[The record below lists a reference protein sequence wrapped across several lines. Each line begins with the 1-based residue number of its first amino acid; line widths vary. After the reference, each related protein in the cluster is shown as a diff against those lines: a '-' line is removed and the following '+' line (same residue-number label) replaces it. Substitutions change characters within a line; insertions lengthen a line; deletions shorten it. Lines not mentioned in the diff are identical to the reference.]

1 LFRCFVVSLF
11 GLRVTVGGA
20 SLIEFFV
27 SSAAWARKTTREIGF
42 DRATGLGALAFLL
55 AFISPQPGRG
65 QGLVLPHEPG
75 APITMQPSDVA
86 IFEANEGRK
95 DLPCNVTPRK
105 ADLGFDL
112 RFHTGYDVTVPLN
125 ELEGGNDVLSIVFR
139 VVPDSDHAHP
149 YFFYQHIRVPPLED
163 DVSGRAALEG
173 GFDLG
178 EGSYHVD
185 WLMRDRAERI
195 CSSSWDVEAA
205 LPARDRQMA
214 LFLPAGR
221 VDQSLIEPFADDP
234 ALHRLASN
242 ADPINIK
249 VLVNFAPQ
257 SKESAKLQP
266 TDTTALVSI
275 LKAIDRD
282 SRVEHV
288 SLVAFNLQ
296 EQRVLYRQNQ
306 ADHID
311 FVALGKAIQD
321 VKPGVVDLNRLAQK
335 HGDTDFLASLMEQ
348 ELGPQPVSDAV
359 IFAGPKAL
367 LDADV
372 PQEDLRRIGDVECP
386 LFYMNYNLS
395 PQAIPW
401 RDSISHAVHFFKG
414 TEYTITKPRD
424 LWFATNEMVER
435 IVHSKHTRLS
445 RAAYPQTR

>member
-1 LFRCFVVSLF
+1 MMR
-11 GLRVTVGGA
+11 R
-20 SLIEFFV
+20 FV
-27 SSAAWARKTTREIGF
+27 SSLSKVVF
-42 DRATGLGALAFLL
+42 DWATGGAAFALLLAFL
-55 AFISPQPGRG
+55 SPQST
-65 QGLVLPHEPG
+65 QAQDLVRPREPG
-75 APITMQPSDVA
+75 DTVAMQPSDVA
-86 IFEANEGRK
+86 ILEANESRK
-95 DLPCNVTPRK
+95 DLPCTVTPRK

-112 RFHTGYDVTVPLN
+112 RFHTGYDVTVPLQ
-125 ELEGGNDVLSIVFR
+125 ELSGGDDMLSIVFR
-139 VVPDSDHAHP
+139 VFQDNDRAHS
-149 YFFYQHIRVPPLED
+149 YYFYQHIRVPPLEED
-163 DVSGRAALEG
+163 AAGRASLEG

-185 WLMRDRAERI
+185 WLMRDRAERV
-195 CSSSWDVEAA
+195 CSSNWEVEAA
-205 LPARDRQMA
+205 LPARDRQMS

-221 VDQSLIEPFADDP
+221 IDRSLIEPFVDDP
-234 ALHRLASN
+234 ALRRMATN
-242 ADPINIK
+242 PDPINIK

-257 SKESAKLQP
+257 SKDAAKLQT

-296 EQRVLYRQNQ
+296 EQRVLYRQNR

-311 FVALGKAIQD
+311 FAALGKAIQN

-348 ELGPQPVSDAV
+348 ELGPQPASDAV

-395 PQAIPW
+395 PQTIPW

-414 TEYTITKPRD
+414 TEYTISKPRD

-435 IVHSKHTRLS
+435 IVHSKHLRLS
-445 RAAYPQTR
+445 RAVYPETR

>member
-1 LFRCFVVSLF
+1 MLRCFVVSLF

-42 DRATGLGALAFLL
+42 DRATCLAALLFLL
-55 AFISPQPGRG
+55 AFISPQSGRG

-149 YFFYQHIRVPPLED
+149 YFFYQHILVPPLEG

-195 CSSSWDVEAA
+195 CSSSLDVAAA

-221 VDQSLIEPFADDP
+221 IDQSLIEPFVDDP

-242 ADPINIK
+242 PDPINIK
-249 VLVNFAPQ
+249 VLVNFSPQ

-282 SRVEHV
+282 SRVERV

-306 ADHID
+306 AEHID

-321 VKPGVVDLNRLAQK
+321 IKPGVVDLNRLAQK
-335 HGDTDFLASLMEQ
+335 HGDRFPGLAH
-348 ELGPQPVSDAV
+348 GTGIRPA
-359 IFAGPKAL
+359 AGFG
-367 LDADV
+367 
-372 PQEDLRRIGDVECP
+372 R
-386 LFYMNYNLS
+386 
-395 PQAIPW
+395 
-401 RDSISHAVHFFKG
+401 
-414 TEYTITKPRD
+414 RD
-424 LWFATNEMVER
+424 LCRTQG
-435 IVHSKHTRLS
+435 
-445 RAAYPQTR
+445 AAGRGCTPGRSSAHRRYRMSLVLHE

>member
-1 LFRCFVVSLF
+1 MVR
-11 GLRVTVGGA
+11 
-20 SLIEFFV
+20 
-27 SSAAWARKTTREIGF
+27 
-42 DRATGLGALAFLL
+42 
-55 AFISPQPGRG
+55 PQ
-65 QGLVLPHEPG
+65 EPG

-86 IFEANEGRK
+86 ILEANESRK
-95 DLPCNVTPRK
+95 DLPCTVTPRK

-112 RFHTGYDVTVPLN
+112 RFHTGYDVTIPFQ
-125 ELEGGNDVLSIVFR
+125 ELDGGNDVLSIVFR
-139 VVPDSDHAHP
+139 VFQGNDRPHP
-149 YFFYQHIRVPPLED
+149 YFFYQHIRVPPLDED
-163 DVSGRAALEG
+163 ISGRATLDG

-178 EGSYHVD
+178 EGNYHVD

-205 LPARDRQMA
+205 LPPRDRQMS
-214 LFLPAGR
+214 LFLPAGSI
-221 VDQSLIEPFADDP
+221 DHSLIGPFADDP
-234 ALHRLASN
+234 RLQRGASN
-242 ADPINIK
+242 PDPINIK

-257 SKESAKLQP
+257 SKDSAVLQP
-266 TDTTALVSI
+266 SDTTALVSI

-282 SRVEHV
+282 SRVQHV

-306 ADHID
+306 AEHID
-311 FVALGKAIQD
+311 FVALGKAIQE

-348 ELGPQPVSDAV
+348 ELGPQPASDGV

-372 PQEDLRRIGDVECP
+372 PQEDLRRIGDIECP

-414 TEYTITKPRD
+414 TEYTISKPRD
-424 LWFATNEMVER
+424 LWFATNEMVDR
-435 IVHSKHTRLS
+435 IVHSKHLRLS
-445 RAAYPQTR
+445 RAVYPETR